1 MTVFANGME
10 ISAKGQGCKLIAAM
24 PDVCMT
30 PPQTPATPPGVPIP
44 YPNFGLDSDLASG
57 STTVK
62 ISGKPVSMENKSK
75 YSKCSGDE
83 AGCAPKKGIITSK
96 NTGPV
101 YAQAWSS
108 DVKVEGKGVVRFGDI
123 ATSNHGCN
131 PGQPAPMVLVG
142 TPGPPDIFKTDTCL
156 VGSYKDTKGDC
167 AERGGQAHHII
178 PDEYLRTGTRDE
190 ASAAASIA
198 AKTGKPDTSRLD
210 PSLPSIDDG
219 CCICVGGN
227 ANGSAAN
234 EANPTTADGIANK
247 ASIEAKGLAHSAK
260 SGKNLAT
267 MRGHGFLHQIDDQFR
282 KLKPPSVENAQKT
295 ADKLLDE
302 VVTYEHGGVDAD
314 CAKKA
319 KECVEKQ
326 MAPAKAKKVEL
337 NQKTVR
343 SPDSIARRLTRLKL
357 TA

>member
-10 ISAKGQGCKLIAAM
+10 ISAKNQGCKVIAAF

-44 YPNFGLDSDLASG
+44 YPNFGLDGDLTDG

-62 ISGKPVSMENKSK
+62 IGGKPISLENKSH

-83 AGCAPKKGIITSK
+83 AGCAPKKGVVTSK
-96 NTGPV
+96 NTGKV

-108 DVKVEGKGVVRFGDI
+108 DVKVEGKGVARFGDM
-123 ATSNHGCN
+123 ATSNHGSN
-131 PGQPAPMVLVG
+131 TGDTPPMVIAG
-142 TPGPPDIFKTDTCL
+142 TPSPPDMFKTDTCL
-156 VGSYKDTKGDC
+156 VGSYKDTRGEC

-178 PDEYLRTGTRDE
+178 PDEYLRNGSRDE
-190 ASAAASIA
+190 ATAAAAAAAAS
-198 AKTGKPDTSRLD
+198 GKPDTSRLD
-210 PSLPSIDDG
+210 PSLPGIEDG

-227 ANGSAAN
+227 ANGSAAC
-234 EANPTTADGIANK
+234 EANPQTDIGKANK
-247 ASIEAKGLAHSAK
+247 AAIEAKGLAHSAK

-267 MRGHGFLHQIDDQFR
+267 LRGHGFLHQFDDKFR

-295 ADKLLDE
+295 VNKLLDE
-302 VVTYEHGGVDAD
+302 VVTYEHGGVDD
-314 CAKKA
+314 ECAKKA

-326 MAPAKAKKVEL
+326 MAPAKAKGVNL
-337 NQKTVR
+337 AQKTPR
-343 SPDSIARRLTRLKL
+343 TDESIAKRLDRLKL
-357 TA
+357 SA